1 MPIETKVVMKPESW
15 NEWLSTYLP
24 MRVVPVRSKLMAAT
38 SVG

>member
-1 MPIETKVVMKPESW
+1 MATNVVMKPANW
-15 NEWLSTYLP
+15 NEWLMTYLP